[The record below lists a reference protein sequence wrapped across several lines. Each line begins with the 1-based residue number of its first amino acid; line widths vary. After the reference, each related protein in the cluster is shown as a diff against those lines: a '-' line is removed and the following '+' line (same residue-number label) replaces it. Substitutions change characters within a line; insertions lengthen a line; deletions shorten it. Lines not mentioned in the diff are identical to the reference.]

1 MKGFRTFAFFLVLLV
16 PALLCQA
23 QTAVQQAA
31 SITPNFKDADIT
43 QIVQAVAAAT
53 GKSFILDPRVRAQVT
68 MYSSAPMSPPA
79 FYQAF
84 LSILE
89 VYGFIA
95 KPAGNNIVKIVPDA
109 DARYVASDYLGSQ
122 VSSTSDEIVTQV
134 VGVKNVSAAELVP
147 ILRPMIPQYGHLAAY
162 PPSNIL
168 IISDRASNV
177 HRMLAI
183 IQRIDQMGSQDVDV
197 MPLQNASASDVAR
210 TIVSLSQGG
219 ANMQEGPAPK
229 VVADD
234 RTNSILISGDPAS
247 RLRIRALV
255 AELDTPSESGGNTR
269 VVFLHYADA
278 SKLAPKLK
286 EQMAELAQLSGGGDT
301 AGKNPTAQAE
311 KNALVWADTQNN
323 ALVITAPAKV
333 MRTILDIVGS
343 LDRRRP
349 EVLVQAIVAEIN
361 VSKTDDLGINW
372 AAFSQHDTVPLGGF
386 VSPVGGTNIVDLI
399 AAAKAGSSGLGS
411 AASLLTGTT
420 IGVGTIT
427 AGGESFAAMIRALRS
442 NGDTNIVSTPSAV
455 TMDNQAA
462 TLKVVEEVPFVTGQY
477 SSQAGISNGSV
488 TPFQT
493 VQQQE
498 VGTVLKVTP
507 TISAE
512 GNAVML
518 KLSVENSSVLNG
530 ASTSLTGDPTT
541 EKRSISTNVL
551 IENGGVV
558 VLGGLISNEQDRTH
572 ESVPFLGSIPLIGLL
587 FKTRNDSATR
597 DNLMIF
603 IKPTIM
609 RDQSEAA
616 AETGR
621 TYNYMLHE
629 EGSMPP
635 EQFPQLLRGEP
646 EPRMPQLP
654 PPPPPGTMAA
664 PSPLAPS
671 APEQKPQT
679 KTAPPTGQAAPA
691 QTPPT
696 GQGAPAQSPP
706 TGDAAPAQ
714 TSPVPSGAEAAPAQ
728 SQPAQQSP
736 PQSAAGSTGSA
747 APPSGG
753 NP

>member
-1 MKGFRTFAFFLVLLV
+1 VKGFRVFACCL
-16 PALLCQA
+16 ALLLPTLACRTQA
-23 QTAVQQAA
+23 AGAVQQAV
-31 SITPNFKDADIT
+31 SITPNFKDADIR

-95 KPAGNNIVKIVPDA
+95 VPAGNNIEKIVPDA
-109 DARYVASDYLGSQ
+109 DARQEPSIDLPSH
-122 VSSTSDEIVTQV
+122 VSPTSDEIVTQV
-134 VGVKNVSAAELVP
+134 VAVKNVSAAELVP

-177 HRMLAI
+177 HRMISI
-183 IQRIDQMGSQDVDV
+183 IQRIDQIGNQDVDV
-197 MPLQNASASDVAR
+197 MPLQNASAADVVR
-210 TIVSLSQGG
+210 TIDSLYQGAG
-219 ANMQEGPAPK
+219 NVQEGRALR
-229 VVADD
+229 VVADE
-234 RTNSILISGDPAS
+234 RSNSVLISGDPAQ

-255 AELDTPSESGGNTR
+255 AELDTPLQSGGNTR

-278 SKLAPKLK
+278 DKLAPKLK
-286 EQMAELAQLSGGGDT
+286 EQMAEIAQAGGGG
-301 AGKNPTAQAE
+301 AGAKNPAAQAE
-311 KNALVWADTQNN
+311 KNALVWADKQNN
-323 ALVITAPAKV
+323 ALVITAPPKV
-333 MRTILDIVGS
+333 MRTILDIVHS

-372 AAFSQHDTVPLGGF
+372 AAYSQNGRVPLGGF
-386 VSPVGGTNIVDLI
+386 VSPVGGTNIVNLI
-399 AAAKAGSSGLGS
+399 AAAKSGSAGLGG

-420 IGVGTIT
+420 IGVGTISA
-427 AGGESFAAMIRALRS
+427 AGASFGAMIRALRS

-455 TMDNQAA
+455 TMDNEAA
-462 TLKVVEEVPFVTGQY
+462 TLKVVQEVPFVTGQY
-477 SSQAGISNGSV
+477 SSQAGVSNGTV

-498 VGTVLKVTP
+498 VGTILKVTP

-518 KLSVENSSVLNG
+518 KLDVENSSVLTG

-541 EKRSISTNVL
+541 EKRSIATNVL

-572 ESVPFLGSIPLIGLL
+572 DSVPFLGSIPLIGLL
-587 FKTRNDSATR
+587 FKTRNDAATR

-603 IKPTIM
+603 IKPTIL
-609 RDQSEAA
+609 RDQSQAA
-616 AETGR
+616 YQTGR
-621 TYNYMLHE
+621 SYNFILGQE
-629 EGSMPP
+629 ASMPP

-646 EPRMPQLP
+646 VPRLPPLP
-654 PPPPPGTMAA
+654 PPPPPGTLSA
-664 PSPLAPS
+664 PSPLAPT
-671 APEQKPQT
+671 APQQKP
-679 KTAPPTGQAAPA
+679 KAEASPPGGQAAPA
-691 QTPPT
+691 QTPPGELIT
-696 GQGAPAQSPP
+696 
-706 TGDAAPAQ
+706 
-714 TSPVPSGAEAAPAQ
+714 
-728 SQPAQQSP
+728 
-736 PQSAAGSTGSA
+736 PQSAAKPAAKPAASA
-747 APPSGG
+747 APPNGG
-753 NP
+753 KP

>member
-1 MKGFRTFAFFLVLLV
+1 VKGFRVFACCLALLV
-16 PALLCQA
+16 PPLACRA
-23 QTAVQQAA
+23 QGAVQQAV
-31 SITPNFKDADIT
+31 SITPNFKDADIR

-95 KPAGNNIVKIVPDA
+95 VPAGNNIEKIIPDA
-109 DARYVASDYLGSQ
+109 DAREMPSIDLPPH
-122 VSSTSDEIVTQV
+122 VSSSSDEIVTQV
-134 VGVKNVSAAELVP
+134 IAVKNVSAAELVP

-177 HRMLAI
+177 HRMMQI
-183 IQRIDQMGSQDVDV
+183 IERIDQIGNQDVDV
-197 MPLQNASASDVAR
+197 MPLQNASATDVVR
-210 TIVSLSQGG
+210 TIDSLYQGAG
-219 ANMQEGPAPK
+219 NVQEGRALR
-229 VVADD
+229 VVADE
-234 RTNSILISGDPAS
+234 RSNSVLISGDPAQ
-247 RLRIRALV
+247 RLRIKALV
-255 AELDTPSESGGNTR
+255 AELDTPLQSGGNTR

-286 EQMAELAQLSGGGDT
+286 EQMSELAQMGGAAT
-301 AGKNPTAQAE
+301 AAKNPTAQAE

-323 ALVITAPAKV
+323 ALVITAPPKV
-333 MRTILDIVGS
+333 MRTILDIVQS

-349 EVLVQAIVAEIN
+349 EVLVQAIVAEVN

-372 AAFSQHDTVPLGGF
+372 AAYSPTGKVPLGGF

-399 AAAKAGSSGLGS
+399 AAAKAGSSALGTAS
-411 AASLLTGTT
+411 SLLTGTT
-420 IGVGTIT
+420 IGVGTIA
-427 AGGESFAAMIRALRS
+427 AGGTSFAAMIRALRS

-455 TMDNQAA
+455 TMSNQAA

-477 SSQAGISNGSV
+477 SSQAGITGGTV

-498 VGTVLKVTP
+498 VGTILKVTP

-518 KLSVENSSVLNG
+518 KLDVENSSVLNG

-541 EKRSISTNVL
+541 EKRSITTNVL
-551 IENGGVV
+551 IGDGGIV

-572 ESVPFLGSIPLIGLL
+572 DSVPFLGSIPLLGLL
-587 FKTRNDSATR
+587 FKTRNDSASR

-603 IKPTIM
+603 IKPTIL
-609 RDQSEAA
+609 RDQSQATY
-616 AETGR
+616 ETGQS
-621 TYNYMLHE
+621 YNYILGQE
-629 EGSMPP
+629 ASMPP

-646 EPRMPQLP
+646 VPRLPPMP
-654 PPPPPGTMAA
+654 PPPPPGTLSA

-671 APEQKPQT
+671 PAQQKAKP
-679 KTAPPTGQAAPA
+679 KVPPGGALTAPA
-691 QTPPT
+691 QNPQAQPRSPK
-696 GQGAPAQSPP
+696 PA
-706 TGDAAPAQ
+706 AK
-714 TSPVPSGAEAAPAQ
+714 
-728 SQPAQQSP
+728 
-736 PQSAAGSTGSA
+736 SAAGG
-747 APPSGG
+747 APPNGATQ
-753 NP
+753 

>member
-1 MKGFRTFAFFLVLLV
+1 MAMLTPP
-16 PALLCQA
+16 PACHA
-23 QTAVQQAA
+23 QGAVQQAV

-68 MYSSAPMSPPA
+68 MYSSAPMSPAA

-84 LSILE
+84 LSILD

-95 KPAGNNIVKIVPDA
+95 VPAGNNIEKIVPDA
-109 DARYVASDYLGSQ
+109 DARYGPGVDLPAQ
-122 VSSTSDEIVTQV
+122 VSATSDEIVTQV
-134 VGVKNVSAAELVP
+134 IAVKNVSAAELVP
-147 ILRPMIPQYGHLAAY
+147 ILRPMVQQYGHLAAY

-168 IISDRASNV
+168 IITDRASNV
-177 HRMLAI
+177 HRMMAI
-183 IQRIDQMGSQDVDV
+183 IERIDRIGNQDVDV
-197 MPLQNASASDVAR
+197 MPLQNASASDVVR
-210 TIVSLSQGG
+210 TIQSLYQSQGG
-219 ANMQEGPAPK
+219 MQESAPH
-229 VVADD
+229 VVGDD
-234 RTNSILISGDPAS
+234 RTNSILISGDPAL
-247 RLRIRALV
+247 RLRVRALV

-286 EQMAELAQLSGGGDT
+286 EQMAEIAQMGGGD
-301 AGKNPTAQAE
+301 AAAKNPTAQAE

-323 ALVITAPAKV
+323 ALVITAPPKV
-333 MRTILDIVGS
+333 MRTILDIVLS

-349 EVLVQAIVAEIN
+349 EVLVQAIIAEVN
-361 VSKTDDLGINW
+361 VTKTDDLGINW
-372 AAFSQHDTVPLGGF
+372 AAYSPNGKVPAGGF
-386 VSPVGGTNIVDLI
+386 VSSVGGTNIVDLI
-399 AAAKAGSSGLGS
+399 AAAKSGPSALGG
-411 AASLLTGTT
+411 AASILTGTT

-427 AGGESFAAMIRALRS
+427 AGGTSFGAMIRALRS

-462 TLKVVEEVPFVTGQY
+462 TLKVVQEVPFVTGQY
-477 SSQAGISNGSV
+477 SSQAGITSGTV

-498 VGTVLKVTP
+498 VGIVLKVTP

-518 KLSVENSSVLNG
+518 KLSVEDSSVLNG

-551 IENGGVV
+551 LENGGVV

-587 FKTRNDSATR
+587 FKTRNDSASR

-616 AETGR
+616 DQTGQSYNEMLGAES
-621 TYNYMLHE
+621 
-629 EGSMPP
+629 SMPP

-646 EPRMPQLP
+646 VPRLPPLP
-654 PPPPPGTMAA
+654 PPPPPGTLSA
-664 PSPLAPS
+664 PSPLAPGAPQPKPKAS
-671 APEQKPQT
+671 A
-679 KTAPPTGQAAPA
+679 
-691 QTPPT
+691 TPPS
-696 GQGAPAQSPP
+696 G
-706 TGDAAPAQ
+706 Q
-714 TSPVPSGAEAAPAQ
+714 TSPPAEASPLPSTDAATPAQ
-728 SQPAQQSP
+728 APPAQQSP
-736 PQSAAGSTGSA
+736 PASPASAASPTGEK
-747 APPSGG
+747 P
-753 NP
+753 